1 MHAHQVFSR
10 RISLGLNE
18 SQVVLDFHKPG
29 EKWRFSVREIG
40 ATSALLIKITTGYP
54 SSEEKIEFSCGP
66 DGAVEYAGCNSAKI
80 EISTN
85 AATTIEIQLGPPYDN
100 QFVLERDGG
109 RQMVNNAAWVALGPN
124 ALGQA
129 PPYMNYVAIMTN
141 ANIDV
146 RTVNIVG
153 NVVFQGLNLAPTSL
167 LLNQFK
173 FGNQDLVEVRGSGAA
188 AHPVRAVWYNRR

>member
-1 MHAHQVFSR
+1 
-10 RISLGLNE
+10 
-18 SQVVLDFHKPG
+18 
-29 EKWRFSVREIG
+29 
-40 ATSALLIKITTGYP
+40 
-54 SSEEKIEFSCGP
+54 
-66 DGAVEYAGCNSAKI
+66 
-80 EISTN
+80 
-85 AATTIEIQLGPPYDN
+85 
-100 QFVLERDGG
+100 
-109 RQMVNNAAWVALGPN
+109 MVNNAAWVALGPN

-188 AHPVRAVWYNRR
+188 AQPVRAVWYNRR